1 MRFRPTIPLACDFL
15 LPWPFRSASKVSSC
29 VSSVRHDITDC
40 LLHYYSVALLLHGTI
55 YLHEHN
61 WWRFLFFLVELLR
74 YFFSCFRPPF
84 FDIRLSL
91 HCVAFRLT
99 WPWAAAIQLNKLV
112 ESVAKKNHLCKVYN
126 QTLYVAHVAELLS
139 ARVFQLTATCT
150 GVTTVTVVIWFENSP
165 AVVLFFTAQLV

>member
-1 MRFRPTIPLACDFL
+1 VAISFRIKSVVLCVQCPSWHHRLPLAL
-15 LPWPFRSASKVSSC
+15 LFSRPAAARDHIPTR
-29 VSSVRHDITDC
+29 T
-40 LLHYYSVALLLHGTI
+40 Y
-55 YLHEHN
+55 N
-61 WWRFLFFLVELLR
+61 WWRFLFFFLVELR
-74 YFFSCFRPPF
+74 YFFACFRPKF

-99 WPWAAAIQLNKLV
+99 WPWAAAIQLNKL

-165 AVVLFFTAQLV
+165 AVVLFFPAQLV